1 MIAEAGPEVFK
12 WTWLLLP
19 VIAAAIGWGTNH
31 LAVRML
37 FHPREERRILGLRV
51 QGVFPKRQ
59 QALAEKLGQLVARE
73 LFSMEDVRRHLQ
85 GDEFVAHVTKVIE
98 TKVDEFLQNNLMEA
112 IPMAAMFLGSD
123 MVDKIKHSLVECLAR
138 AVPELGELFIGH
150 LEKNMD
156 VEAVVREKVA
166 AFSSD
171 KLEEMLLGIMQR
183 EFRFIEGVGAVLGF
197 VIGLAQ
203 LGILWLL

>member
-1 MIAEAGPEVFK
+1 MTEAGPEVFK

-37 FHPREERRILGLRV
+37 FHPREERCILGLRV

-59 QALAEKLGQLVARE
+59 HALAEKLGQLVARE

-123 MVDKIKHSLVECLAR
+123 MVDKIKHVLVDCLAR

-171 KLEEMLLGIMQR
+171 TLEAMLLGIMQR
-183 EFRFIEGVGAVLGF
+183 EFRFIEGIGAVLGF
-197 VIGLAQ
+197 VIGLVQ

>member
-37 FHPREERRILGLRV
+37 FHPRKERRILGLRI

-73 LFSMEDVRRHLQ
+73 LFSMEDVRRHLK
-85 GDEFVAHVTKVIE
+85 GEEFVAHVTGVIE
-98 TKVDEFLQNNLMEA
+98 AKVDEFLQNNLMEA

>member
-1 MIAEAGPEVFK
+1 MPEAEPQIFK
-12 WTWLLLP
+12 WTWCLLP
-19 VIAAAIGWGTNH
+19 LIAAVIGWGTNY

-37 FHPREERRILGLRV
+37 FHPREEIRILGLRI

-98 TKVDEFLQNNLMEA
+98 GKVDEFLKNNLMEA

-123 MVDKIKHSLVECLAR
+123 MVEKIKYSLVNCLAK
-138 AVPELGELFIGH
+138 AVPELGEMFISH
-150 LEKNMD
+150 LEKNMN
-156 VEAVVREKVA
+156 VEKLVRDKVS

-171 KLEEMLLGIMQR
+171 KLEEILLGIMRR
-183 EFRFIEGVGAVLGF
+183 EFRFIEGVGAILGF
-197 VIGLAQ
+197 LIGLVQ
-203 LGILWLL
+203 VGMLWIL

>member
-1 MIAEAGPEVFK
+1 MSETDQQIFK
-12 WTWLLLP
+12 LTWCLLP
-19 VIAAAIGWGTNH
+19 LIAAVIGWGTNY

-37 FHPREERRILGLRV
+37 FHPRKEKRILGLRI

-59 QALAEKLGQLVARE
+59 QVLAEKLGQLVARE
-73 LFSMEDVRRHLQ
+73 LFSMEDVRKHLQ
-85 GDEFVAHVTKVIE
+85 GVEFVEHVTKVIE
-98 TKVDEFLQNNLMEA
+98 EKVDDFLQNNLMEA
-112 IPMAAMFLGSD
+112 IPMASMFLGSG
-123 MVDKIKHSLVECLAR
+123 MVDKIKHSLVECLAK
-138 AVPELGELFIGH
+138 AMPELGEMFISH

-171 KLEEMLLGIMQR
+171 KLEEMLLGIMRR
-183 EFRFIEGVGAVLGF
+183 EFRFIEGVGALLGF
-197 VIGLAQ
+197 VIGLVQ

>member
-1 MIAEAGPEVFK
+1 MPEADPQIFK
-12 WTWLLLP
+12 WTWYLLP
-19 VIAAAIGWGTNH
+19 VIAAVIGWATNY

-37 FHPREERRILGLRV
+37 FHPREEKRILGLRI

-73 LFSMEDVRRHLQ
+73 LFSMEDVRQHLQ
-85 GDEFVAHVTKVIE
+85 GAEFIEHVTKVIGE
-98 TKVDEFLQNNLMEA
+98 KVEDFLQNNLSEA
-112 IPMAAMFLGSD
+112 IPMASMFLGSD
-123 MVDKIKHSLVECLAR
+123 MVDKIKHSLVDCLAR
-138 AVPELGELFIGH
+138 AVPELGEMFIGH

-156 VEAVVREKVA
+156 VELVVREKVA

-171 KLEEMLLGIMQR
+171 KLEEMLLGIMRR

-197 VIGLAQ
+197 VIGLVQ

>member
-1 MIAEAGPEVFK
+1 M
-12 WTWLLLP
+12 
-19 VIAAAIGWGTNH
+19 
-31 LAVRML
+31 
-37 FHPREERRILGLRV
+37 
-51 QGVFPKRQ
+51 
-59 QALAEKLGQLVARE
+59 
-73 LFSMEDVRRHLQ
+73 
-85 GDEFVAHVTKVIE
+85 IE

-123 MVDKIKHSLVECLAR
+123 MVDKIKHVLVDCLAR

-171 KLEEMLLGIMQR
+171 KLEAMLLGIMQR

-197 VIGLAQ
+197 VIGLVQ
-203 LGILWLL
+203 LGILWLM

>member
-1 MIAEAGPEVFK
+1 MPEAEPQIFK
-12 WTWLLLP
+12 WTWCLLP
-19 VIAAAIGWGTNH
+19 LIAAVIGWGTNY

-37 FHPREERRILGLRV
+37 FHPREEMRILGLRI

-85 GDEFVAHVTKVIE
+85 GGEFVAHVTKVIE
-98 TKVDEFLQNNLMEA
+98 GKVDEFLKNNLMEA

-123 MVDKIKHSLVECLAR
+123 MVEKIKYSLVNCLAK
-138 AVPELGELFIGH
+138 AVPELGEMFISH
-150 LEKNMD
+150 LEKNMN
-156 VEAVVREKVA
+156 VEKLVRDKVS

-171 KLEEMLLGIMQR
+171 KLEEILLGIMRR
-183 EFRFIEGVGAVLGF
+183 EFRFIEGVGAILGF
-197 VIGLAQ
+197 LIGLVQ
-203 LGILWLL
+203 VGMLWIL

>member
-1 MIAEAGPEVFK
+1 M
-12 WTWLLLP
+12 P
-19 VIAAAIGWGTNH
+19 VIAAAIGWGTNY

-37 FHPREERRILGLRV
+37 FHPREERCILGLRV

-73 LFSMEDVRRHLQ
+73 LFSMEDVRQHLK
-85 GDEFVAHVTKVIE
+85 GDEFVAHVTATIE
-98 TKVDEFLQNNLMEA
+98 GKVDEFLQNNLLQM
-112 IPMAAMFLGSD
+112 IPMASMFLGSD
-123 MVDKIKHSLVECLAR
+123 MVDKIKHSLVESLAKT
-138 AVPELGELFIGH
+138 VPELGDLFVSH

-156 VEAVVREKVA
+156 VEAVVRDKVA

-171 KLEEMLLGIMQR
+171 KLEEMLLGIMKR
-183 EFRFIEGVGAVLGF
+183 EFRFIERVGAVLGF

-203 LGILWLL
+203 LGILWLM

>member
-1 MIAEAGPEVFK
+1 MPEAEPQIFK
-12 WTWLLLP
+12 WTWCLLP
-19 VIAAAIGWGTNH
+19 VIAAVIGWGTNY

-37 FHPREERRILGLRV
+37 FHPREEMRILGLRI

-98 TKVDEFLQNNLMEA
+98 GKVDEFLKNNLMEA

-123 MVDKIKHSLVECLAR
+123 MVEKIKYSLVNCLAK
-138 AVPELGELFIGH
+138 AVPELGEMFISH
-150 LEKNMD
+150 LEKNMN
-156 VEAVVREKVA
+156 VEKLVRDKVS

-171 KLEEMLLGIMQR
+171 KLEEILLGIMRR
-183 EFRFIEGVGAVLGF
+183 EFRFIEGVGAILGF
-197 VIGLAQ
+197 LIGLVQ
-203 LGILWLL
+203 VGMLWIL

>member
-1 MIAEAGPEVFK
+1 MMTEAGPEVFK

-123 MVDKIKHSLVECLAR
+123 MVDKIKHVLVDCLAR

-197 VIGLAQ
+197 VIGLVQ
-203 LGILWLL
+203 LGILSLL

>member
-1 MIAEAGPEVFK
+1 MPEAEPQIFK
-12 WTWLLLP
+12 WTWCLLP
-19 VIAAAIGWGTNH
+19 VIAAVVGWGTNYI
-31 LAVRML
+31 AVRML
-37 FHPREERRILGLRV
+37 FHPREEMRILGLRI

-98 TKVDEFLQNNLMEA
+98 GKVDEFLKNNLMEA

-123 MVDKIKHSLVECLAR
+123 MVEKIKYSLVNCLAK
-138 AVPELGELFIGH
+138 AVPELGEMFISH
-150 LEKNMD
+150 LEKNMN
-156 VEAVVREKVA
+156 VEKLVRDKVS

-171 KLEEMLLGIMQR
+171 KLEEILLGIMRR
-183 EFRFIEGVGAVLGF
+183 EFRFIEGVGAILGF
-197 VIGLAQ
+197 LIGLVQ
-203 LGILWLL
+203 VGMLWIL

>member
-1 MIAEAGPEVFK
+1 MSETDQQIFK
-12 WTWLLLP
+12 LTWCLLP
-19 VIAAAIGWGTNH
+19 VIAAVIGWGTNY

-37 FHPREERRILGLRV
+37 FHPRKEKRILGLRI

-59 QALAEKLGQLVARE
+59 QVLAEKLGQLVARE
-73 LFSMEDVRRHLQ
+73 LFSMEDVRKHLQ
-85 GDEFVAHVTKVIE
+85 GVEFVEHVTKVIE
-98 TKVDEFLQNNLMEA
+98 EKVDDFLQNNLMEA
-112 IPMAAMFLGSD
+112 IPMASMFLGSD
-123 MVDKIKHSLVECLAR
+123 MVDKIKHSLVECLAK
-138 AVPELGELFIGH
+138 AMPELGEMFISH

-171 KLEEMLLGIMQR
+171 KLEEMLLGIMRR
-183 EFRFIEGVGAVLGF
+183 EFRFIEGVGALLGF
-197 VIGLAQ
+197 VIGLVQ

>member
-1 MIAEAGPEVFK
+1 MTEAGPEVFK

-123 MVDKIKHSLVECLAR
+123 MVDKIKHVLVDCLAR

-156 VEAVVREKVA
+156 VEVVVREKVA

-171 KLEEMLLGIMQR
+171 KLEAMLLGIMQR

-197 VIGLAQ
+197 VIGLVQ